1 MPRTILHLDLDAF
14 FCAVEETRNP
24 SLRGKPF
31 AVGGQPDERGVVSS
45 CSYAAR
51 AFGVRSAMPTSRA
64 LRICPGLL
72 IVSPRHR
79 LYSEVSKQVMERL
92 GKLTPLLEQISID
105 EAFLD
110 LSDLRES
117 PERLAR
123 DLQAGIRDELGLSS
137 SIGIASNKLV
147 AKIATEVGKKAA
159 SHRPSTSP
167 DLNTPPHRPST
178 AGVPSAQGGGNNQPT
193 ALSGGRRLSPAVEG
207 QVSGTIFAQ
216 ATRPSTLRQAQG
228 DAAGLDTAST
238 STRPTRPSA
247 PPSGTSQDGVGPPF
261 ALTIVP
267 AGEEAAFLAPLPADM
282 LWGVGPK
289 TAARLAEL
297 GIHTIGDIARWPES
311 ELSLR
316 FGEHGRDLA
325 RHARGIDERPIVTE
339 YEVKSISQ
347 EITFTRDVRDDKA
360 LASTLRDLS
369 EQVGRRLRQSDL
381 AGGTVK
387 LKIRWPDFTTLTRQS
402 TLPQPTDQG
411 EEIASTAAALLR
423 SVRRSGQAVRLIGVG
438 VSHLGPPI
446 RQLSLWENGGEK
458 SRKLQ
463 EAVDALQ
470 ERYGRGVIR
479 KGTK

>member
-14 FCAVEETRNP
+14 FCAVEETQNP

-31 AVGGQPDERGVVSS
+31 AVGGKPDERGVVSS

-51 AFGVRSAMPTSRA
+51 AYGVRSAMPMSHA
-64 LRICPGLL
+64 LRTCPGL
-72 IVSPRHR
+72 IVVPGRHH
-79 LYSEVSKQVMERL
+79 LYGEYSKRVMERL
-92 GKLTPLLEQISID
+92 GRLTPLLEQISID

-110 LSDLRES
+110 LSDLRD
-117 PERLAR
+117 PIERIAR
-123 DLQAGIRDELGLSS
+123 DLQAGIRDELDLPS
-137 SIGIASNKLV
+137 SIGIATNKLV

-159 SHRPSTSP
+159 LRPRSSTTLP
-167 DLNTPPHRPST
+167 QST
-178 AGVPSAQGGGNNQPT
+178 FGRSAQ
-193 ALSGGRRLSPAVEG
+193 SSE
-207 QVSGTIFAQ
+207 I
-216 ATRPSTLRQAQG
+216 
-228 DAAGLDTAST
+228 
-238 STRPTRPSA
+238 
-247 PPSGTSQDGVGPPF
+247 GPPF

-289 TAARLAEL
+289 TAARLSEL
-297 GIHTIGDIARWPES
+297 GIHTIGDIANWPEA
-311 ELSLR
+311 ELTSL
-316 FGEHGRDLA
+316 FGEHGRDLS

-339 YEVKSISQ
+339 YETKSISQ
-347 EITFTRDVRDDKA
+347 ETTFVRDVSDDKM

-381 AGGTVK
+381 AGTTVK

-411 EEIASTAAALLR
+411 EEIASIAATMLR

-438 VSHLGPPI
+438 VSHLGPPV
-446 RQLSLWENGGEK
+446 RQLSLWDDGGEK

-470 ERYGRGVIR
+470 EKYGRGVIKR
-479 KGTK
+479 GERLEER